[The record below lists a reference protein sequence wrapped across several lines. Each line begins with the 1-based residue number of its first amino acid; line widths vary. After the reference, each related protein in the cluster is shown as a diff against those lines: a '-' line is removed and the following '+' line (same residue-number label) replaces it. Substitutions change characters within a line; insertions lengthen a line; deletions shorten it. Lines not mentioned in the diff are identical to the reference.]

1 MNNIKTITKFVF
13 GTFMVASLGFSA
25 MHGHAAGFN
34 KNNNINDGKVYSSIK
49 FYDLVEH
56 TKPSEVA
63 KNFGTPDEVLILK
76 APEGEMAG
84 VVWIYRDAVLKQHG
98 MQDARFVL
106 INGELKYVTLSD
118 AT

>member
-1 MNNIKTITKFVF
+1 MNNIKTITKLVF
-13 GTFMVASLGFSA
+13 GTFMVASLGISA

-49 FYDLVEH
+49 FYDMVEH
-56 TKPSEVA
+56 TKPTEVA
-63 KNFGTPDEVLILK
+63 KNFGAPDEVLILK

-106 INGELKYVTLSD
+106 INGDLKYVTLSD